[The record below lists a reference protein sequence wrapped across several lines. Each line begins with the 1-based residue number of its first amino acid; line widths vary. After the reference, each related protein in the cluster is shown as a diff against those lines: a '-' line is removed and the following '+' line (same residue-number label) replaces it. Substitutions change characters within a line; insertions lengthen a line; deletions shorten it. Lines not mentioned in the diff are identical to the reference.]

1 MNPAFLVRRP
11 DRSAPTS
18 PAITPLPLIVVD
30 QGLSDWPDL
39 LRLLPASMQAHV
51 LTLHAGLPQ
60 LAAWLAEK
68 PAGSVSELHL
78 LCHGRSGGLLLG
90 GQWLT
95 LDTLAAHTDS
105 LRQLG
110 RALAAE
116 ADWRVYGCEVAQ
128 GARGRRFMAALARL
142 SGAHLAAAS
151 TPIGAGHGWT
161 LDVQVGRP
169 RRQRIP
175 AWLTKV
181 ANQYRGVLAASH
193 DFDNTT
199 NTGQN
204 TTVATSTTWG
214 GTDPI
219 VAIRLTAANGNWRM
233 LNDYGY
239 YGPGSSHSAAIGR

>member
-1 MNPAFLVRRP
+1 MNPAFLVRRQAMP
-11 DRSAPTS
+11 APALQT
-18 PAITPLPLIVVD
+18 IRPLPLIVVD

-39 LRLLPASMQAHV
+39 LRLLPTSMQARV

-95 LDTLAAHTDS
+95 LDNLAAHTDS

-128 GARGRRFMAALARL
+128 GARGRRFVAALARL
-142 SGAHLAAAS
+142 SGAQLAAAS

-193 DFDNTT
+193 DFDTTT
-199 NTGQN
+199 NGGDGTS
-204 TTVATSTTWG
+204 VATITTWG
-214 GTDPI
+214 
-219 VAIRLTAANGNWRM
+219 W
-233 LNDYGY
+233 
-239 YGPGSSHSAAIGR
+239 SAPSPPSA